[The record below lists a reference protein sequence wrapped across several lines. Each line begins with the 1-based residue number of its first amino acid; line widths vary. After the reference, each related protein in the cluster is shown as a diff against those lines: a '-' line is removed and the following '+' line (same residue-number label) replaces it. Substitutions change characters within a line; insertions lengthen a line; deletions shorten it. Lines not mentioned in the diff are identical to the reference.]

1 MAQSITDEEIQLKK
15 RARRRLVGAIALVL
29 IVVIF
34 LPMVLDNEPK
44 PVSQD
49 IAIHIPSRDG
59 TDFSSSTVPTQE
71 KPTSET
77 TPAVQ
82 SSPELQAAVPVQ
94 ATPSEPVVVPSK
106 AMESAP
112 AVPEKKP
119 APKAVQKNDT
129 KPAKAEVN
137 HKSESVRKP
146 EPVHK
151 PEPAHKSE
159 SAAKS
164 PLGFVIQLGVFS
176 NMDNAK
182 QRQSKL
188 TATGV
193 KFYTENL
200 KTSAGTKLR
209 VRAGPF
215 ATRQEAEKIQEK
227 LKAAGIQDGM
237 IAEKKE

>member
-59 TDFSSSTVPTQE
+59 TDFSSNTVPTQDKPALE
-71 KPTSET
+71 APPPSVEVQAPVAEPEPVAPSKHLAPPVKAVEAKPT
-77 TPAVQ
+77 PK
-82 SSPELQAAVPVQ
+82 PVQ
-94 ATPSEPVVVPSK
+94 K
-106 AMESAP
+106 AEAKSP
-112 AVPEKKP
+112 
-119 APKAVQKNDT
+119 
-129 KPAKAEVN
+129 KAEVV
-137 HKSESVRKP
+137 HKP

-151 PEPAHKSE
+151 AEPVHKSE
-159 SAAKS
+159 PVHKAESSTKAS
-164 PLGFVIQLGVFS
+164 SGFVVQLGAFS
-176 NMDNAK
+176 NLDNAK

-188 TATGV
+188 SSIGV
-193 KFYTENL
+193 KFYTETL
-200 KTSAGTKLR
+200 KTPTGAKLR

-215 ATRQEAEKIQEK
+215 ATRQDAEKLQEK
-227 LKAAGIQDGM
+227 LKAAGIQDGI
-237 IAEKKE
+237 IAEMKE

>member
-1 MAQSITDEEIQLKK
+1 MAQSITDEELQLKK

-49 IAIHIPSRDG
+49 IAIHIPSRDE

-71 KPTSET
+71 KPASET
-77 TPAVQ
+77 PPAVQ
-82 SSPELQAAVPVQ
+82 PSIEVQPAAPVP
-94 ATPSEPVVVPSK
+94 AIPSEPPVAPSK
-106 AMESAP
+106 AVEPVP
-112 AVPEKKP
+112 AVQDKKP
-119 APKAVQKNDT
+119 ALKTVPKNDT
-129 KPAKAEVN
+129 KPAKAEVI
-137 HKSESVRKP
+137 HKPEAVHKP

-151 PEPAHKSE
+151 TE
-159 SAAKS
+159 SATKA

-188 TATGV
+188 TAAGV

-200 KTSAGTKLR
+200 KTPSGVKLR

-215 ATRQEAEKIQEK
+215 ATRQDAEKVQEK